1 MSYSMESLSPKYKQ
15 LMKRQAELAEER
27 DKIREAL
34 DEFCANKEANRVLE
48 LKSQVDAL
56 ISGKAE
62 KAKKAATVLKEQ
74 QEAELIEKEKL
85 LDLALDQ
92 IKQEI
97 IPVRDEA
104 RQLAIKAARK
114 DHAIAASKSMA
125 AMRQLA
131 EVQLRELAIIKK
143 LQSSIGPNSGLT
155 ASWSSSVLLGCEDVF
170 GDPMFNTVK
179 LLRSHGYEA

>member
-34 DEFCANKEANRVLE
+34 DEFCANKEANKVSY

-62 KAKKAATVLKEQ
+62 KKAATALQE

-85 LDLALDQ
+85 LALALDQ

-131 EVQLRELAIIKK
+131 EVQLEELEITKK

-155 ASWSSSVLLGCEDVF
+155 ASWSSSVLLGCEDVY

-179 LLRSHGYEA
+179 LLRSHGYEV

>member
-34 DEFCANKEANRVLE
+34 DEFCANKEANKVSD

-74 QEAELIEKEKL
+74 EAELIEKEKL
-85 LDLALDQ
+85 LALALDQ

-131 EVQLRELAIIKK
+131 EVQLKELEITKK

-155 ASWSSSVLLGCEDVF
+155 ASWSSSVLLGCEDVY

-179 LLRSHGYEA
+179 LLRSHGYEV

>member
-34 DEFCANKEANRVLE
+34 DEFCANKEANKVSD

-62 KAKKAATVLKEQ
+62 KAKKAATVLKE

-131 EVQLRELAIIKK
+131 EVQLEELEITKK

-155 ASWSSSVLLGCEDVF
+155 ASWSSSVLLGCEDVY

-179 LLRSHGYEA
+179 LLRSHGYEV

>member
-1 MSYSMESLSPKYKQ
+1 MSYSLESLSPKYKQ

-34 DEFCANKEANRVLE
+34 DEFCANKEANKAFD

-74 QEAELIEKEKL
+74 EAELIEKEKL
-85 LDLALDQ
+85 LALALDQ

-131 EVQLRELAIIKK
+131 EVQLKELGIIKK

-155 ASWSSSVLLGCEDVF
+155 ASWSSSVLLGCEDVY

-179 LLRSHGYEA
+179 LLRSHGYEV

>member
-34 DEFCANKEANRVLE
+34 DEFCANKEANKVSD

-62 KAKKAATVLKEQ
+62 KAKKAATILKE

-85 LDLALDQ
+85 LALALDQ

-131 EVQLRELAIIKK
+131 EAQLRELAIIKK

-155 ASWSSSVLLGCEDVF
+155 ASWSSSVLLGCEDVY

-179 LLRSHGYEA
+179 LLRSHGYEV